1 MKLKDLNRM
10 SSHTTV
16 NWESRLWKLAWLG
29 LFFICTLMTLMF
41 LFMYIFYVYPSH
53 SWALSGAP
61 RCQLVT
67 DDHRKC
73 TRPTSTMCYALCSI
87 QYTVQYALNTKHL
100 NYVQCTM
107 HMNYSLCSMHYAL
120 GTLHATHLDHQ
131 QPGASPRAAQ
141 QHQADP
147 NFGNFLAG
155 VWIAKVLKMTKK
167 TITVLM
173 NLRSGRLFMACFFPH
188 LIWPNDT
195 DQWEALGMFYSNSSR
210 VLPLHK
216 TVSIPSTTIINIISP

>member
-16 NWESRLWKLAWLG
+16 NWESRHWKLAWLG

-41 LFMYIFYVYPSH
+41 LFMYIFYVYLSH

-100 NYVQCTM
+100 NYVLCTE
-107 HMNYSLCSMHYAL
+107 HYAL
-120 GTLHATHLDHQ
+120 ELCTMFYALCTRHPTRD
-131 QPGASPRAAQ
+131 PPR
-141 QHQADP
+141 P
-147 NFGNFLAG
+147 PPT
-155 VWIAKVLKMTKK
+155 WCIAKGGPTTPSWPQLWKFCGCCLNCEGSQNDKENYNCADEFEEWSLIHGAFFSLLDLTKWHRPVRSHWHVLFQF
-167 TITVLM
+167 IPGP
-173 NLRSGRLFMACFFPH
+173 SPA
-188 LIWPNDT
+188 
-195 DQWEALGMFYSNSSR
+195 QNSQHS
-210 VLPLHK
+210 
-216 TVSIPSTTIINIISP
+216 